1 MRSLRTRITV
11 TMLCV
16 IFVALLFTT
25 LLSAIFI
32 RRTESRKTDQ
42 LLLMLCKNGEQ
53 SLDYY
58 FDSVQDSVER
68 VASFVEEDLEG
79 ISDEDLSEHMERAR
93 DYFGMMASRTEGVL
107 TYYYRIDP
115 SISTK
120 EKGFWYINLY

>member
-1 MRSLRTRITV
+1 MRSLRTRITA

-42 LLLMLCKNGEQ
+42 LLLMLCKNGEK
-53 SLDYY
+53 SLNYY
-58 FDSVQDSVER
+58 FGSIQDSVER

-79 ISDEDLSEHMERAR
+79 L
-93 DYFGMMASRTEGVL
+93 
-107 TYYYRIDP
+107 P
-115 SISTK
+115 
-120 EKGFWYINLY
+120 